1 MAAIYVGQDQ
11 HAIDVKGRIN
21 IPARHRRVAA
31 QRGCVEFWFS
41 PGFGPYVMLWDA
53 KGFEAY
59 SERLLQLPAG
69 DRKVMHLR
77 RSIYSNACE
86 VEPDGQG
93 RVVIPEWLRQQEA
106 LLALPSAY
114 VKLDVQQRP
123 GKLIPKIGA
132 ACRLE
137 LIIGA
142 VTIGDDARIGV
153 NAVAQTAVPPGAK
166 VSSD

>member
-1 MAAIYVGQDQ
+1 VAAIYVGQDQ

-31 QRGCVEFWFS
+31 QRGCVQFWFS

-53 KGFEAY
+53 QGFEAY

-93 RVVIPEWLRQQEA
+93 RVVIPEWLRKQADLQGQAAVLGVHDHMELWNPETYRA
-106 LLALPSAY
+106 HVESQRETLADLASELPF
-114 VKLDVQQRP
+114 
-123 GKLIPKIGA
+123 
-132 ACRLE
+132 
-137 LIIGA
+137 
-142 VTIGDDARIGV
+142 
-153 NAVAQTAVPPGAK
+153 
-166 VSSD
+166 